1 MTVWRL
7 RSVDV
12 KAFATVGAVFG
23 AAYGVVVALFSLVG
37 MSIGGYVVS
46 GIGGA
51 ILAWIACV
59 FTWALAFGF
68 LGFAINFVGAKT
80 PGVPFRFE
88 AGEVLIEER
97 KADPSA

>member
-1 MTVWRL
+1 MTVGRL

-23 AAYGVVVALFSLVG
+23 AAYGAVVALFSLVG
-37 MSIGGYVVS
+37 MSIGGTVVA
-46 GIGGA
+46 GLGGA
-51 ILAWIACV
+51 ILAWFACV
-59 FTWALAFGF
+59 ITWALAFGF

-88 AGEVLIEER
+88 PGELPFEES
-97 KADPSA
+97 KADPTA